1 MPAALPPPPPAIVH
15 VAPAVPSS
23 GRHEVRPGETIGHI
37 ALDHGVSED
46 QLRRLNG
53 VGPDSVIRV
62 GQKLRIPSIS
72 GAGGSARAST
82 SSMTEGLSAERR
94 RTHDVVAETAR
105 KYGVSPSLA
114 LAVAWQESRWTN
126 NALSDKG
133 AIGAMQCMPVTG
145 DYMGRLA
152 GRPLNLWNVRDNATC
167 GVLLLKSLE
176 KETGS
181 ETAKLA
187 AYYQG
192 LDSLRRIGMYDDSWA
207 YVQSVKKHRETIRSG
222 QRPRS

>member
-1 MPAALPPPPPAIVH
+1 MLAALPPPPPAIVH
-15 VAPAVPSS
+15 IAPAVPSS
-23 GRHEVRPGETIGHI
+23 GSHEVRAGETIGHI

-46 QLRRLNG
+46 QLRRVNG
-53 VGPDSVIRV
+53 IGSDSVIRV

-72 GAGGSARAST
+72 GRSGSARASR

-133 AIGAMQCMPVTG
+133 AIGAMQCMPLTG

-167 GVLLLKSLE
+167 GVLLLKSLD

-181 ETAKLA
+181 EAAKLA

-192 LDSLRRIGMYDDSWA
+192 LDSLRKYGMYEESRL

>member
-15 VAPAVPSS
+15 IAPAVPSS
-23 GRHEVRPGETIGHI
+23 GRHEVRAGETIGHI
-37 ALDHGVSED
+37 ALD
-46 QLRRLNG
+46 
-53 VGPDSVIRV
+53 
-62 GQKLRIPSIS
+62 
-72 GAGGSARAST
+72 
-82 SSMTEGLSAERR
+82 
-94 RTHDVVAETAR
+94 HDVVAETAR

-133 AIGAMQCMPVTG
+133 AIGAMQCKPLTG

-192 LDSLRRIGMYDDSWA
+192 LDSLRKIGMYDDSW
-207 YVQSVKKHRETIRSG
+207 STCSR
-222 QRPRS
+222 